1 MGAGGSGDTGAV
13 SRADRHETGVPTRP
27 STGIEA
33 IQEHLDDLK
42 DLYLAEQRLID
53 LRAGK
58 SRTVPLDEVMKRY
71 GLDHTQRSSRG

>member
-13 SRADRHETGVPTRP
+13 SPADRHETGEPMQP
-27 STGIEA
+27 STWIEA

-53 LRAGK
+53 LRAGE
-58 SRTVPLDEVMKRY
+58 SRTVPLDDVMKRY
-71 GLDHTQRSSRG
+71 GMDDTRRWSRR